1 MLNVYIFIYYQTKYG
16 TLFNLLTLFYFR
28 DGLRT
33 VQSTN
38 YMRFHEILEKVA
50 NEFTQHWNQWDIN
63 KLCSMMTE
71 QVRLYSPMVKKV
83 YPENEEMMIQG
94 REEVRRY
101 WIKLRNITGGYEVN
115 QISIQ
120 KEDKVIT
127 TVNKIIGSDVVIL
140 ETLTLNQYA
149 KIETMKYEY
158 IIE

>member
-1 MLNVYIFIYYQTKYG
+1 
-16 TLFNLLTLFYFR
+16 
-28 DGLRT
+28 
-33 VQSTN
+33 
-38 YMRFHEILEKVA
+38 
-50 NEFTQHWNQWDIN
+50 
-63 KLCSMMTE
+63 
-71 QVRLYSPMVKKV
+71 MVKKV

-101 WIKLRNITGGYEVN
+101 WITLRNITGGYEVN

>member
-1 MLNVYIFIYYQTKYG
+1 
-16 TLFNLLTLFYFR
+16 
-28 DGLRT
+28 
-33 VQSTN
+33 
-38 YMRFHEILEKVA
+38 
-50 NEFTQHWNQWDIN
+50 
-63 KLCSMMTE
+63 
-71 QVRLYSPMVKKV
+71 
-83 YPENEEMMIQG
+83 MMIQG

>member
-1 MLNVYIFIYYQTKYG
+1 
-16 TLFNLLTLFYFR
+16 
-28 DGLRT
+28 
-33 VQSTN
+33 
-38 YMRFHEILEKVA
+38 
-50 NEFTQHWNQWDIN
+50 
-63 KLCSMMTE
+63 
-71 QVRLYSPMVKKV
+71 
-83 YPENEEMMIQG
+83 MIQG
-94 REEVRRY
+94 REEVRMY

-149 KIETMKYEY
+149 KIETLKYEY

>member
-1 MLNVYIFIYYQTKYG
+1 
-16 TLFNLLTLFYFR
+16 
-28 DGLRT
+28 
-33 VQSTN
+33 
-38 YMRFHEILEKVA
+38 
-50 NEFTQHWNQWDIN
+50 
-63 KLCSMMTE
+63 
-71 QVRLYSPMVKKV
+71 MVKKV
-83 YPENEEMMIQG
+83 YPENEEMMIPG

>member
-1 MLNVYIFIYYQTKYG
+1 
-16 TLFNLLTLFYFR
+16 
-28 DGLRT
+28 
-33 VQSTN
+33 
-38 YMRFHEILEKVA
+38 
-50 NEFTQHWNQWDIN
+50 
-63 KLCSMMTE
+63 MMTE

>member
-1 MLNVYIFIYYQTKYG
+1 
-16 TLFNLLTLFYFR
+16 
-28 DGLRT
+28 
-33 VQSTN
+33 
-38 YMRFHEILEKVA
+38 
-50 NEFTQHWNQWDIN
+50 
-63 KLCSMMTE
+63 
-71 QVRLYSPMVKKV
+71 MVKKV

-94 REEVRRY
+94 RVEVRRY

>member
-1 MLNVYIFIYYQTKYG
+1 
-16 TLFNLLTLFYFR
+16 
-28 DGLRT
+28 
-33 VQSTN
+33 
-38 YMRFHEILEKVA
+38 
-50 NEFTQHWNQWDIN
+50 
-63 KLCSMMTE
+63 MTE

-94 REEVRRY
+94 REEVRMY

-149 KIETMKYEY
+149 KIETLKYEY

>member
-1 MLNVYIFIYYQTKYG
+1 
-16 TLFNLLTLFYFR
+16 
-28 DGLRT
+28 
-33 VQSTN
+33 
-38 YMRFHEILEKVA
+38 
-50 NEFTQHWNQWDIN
+50 
-63 KLCSMMTE
+63 
-71 QVRLYSPMVKKV
+71 MVKKG

>member
-1 MLNVYIFIYYQTKYG
+1 
-16 TLFNLLTLFYFR
+16 
-28 DGLRT
+28 
-33 VQSTN
+33 
-38 YMRFHEILEKVA
+38 
-50 NEFTQHWNQWDIN
+50 
-63 KLCSMMTE
+63 
-71 QVRLYSPMVKKV
+71 MVKKV